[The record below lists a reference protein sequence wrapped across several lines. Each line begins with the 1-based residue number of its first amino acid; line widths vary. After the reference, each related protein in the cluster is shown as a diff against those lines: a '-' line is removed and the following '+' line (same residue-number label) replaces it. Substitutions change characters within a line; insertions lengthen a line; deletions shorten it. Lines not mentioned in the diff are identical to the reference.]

1 LIIKNDLSLRRNVQS
16 PVRPRIESKI
26 GFIVPQATT
35 PTVPPI
41 INSSDND
48 QTTRNDNSNYD
59 SLVGSLK
66 SDTITWK
73 DQQSTVNEDFSRFF
87 VLIVRFYSSPMM
99 KQVMLKWKRI

>member
-1 LIIKNDLSLRRNVQS
+1 MIIKDNLSLRRHVQS

-26 GFIVPQATT
+26 GFILPQTT
-35 PTVPPI
+35 ISAIPPI
-41 INSSDND
+41 INSSDNE

-73 DQQSTVNEDFSRFF
+73 DQPSTVNEDFQLFSCFDCF
-87 VLIVRFYSSPMM
+87 L
-99 KQVMLKWKRI
+99 